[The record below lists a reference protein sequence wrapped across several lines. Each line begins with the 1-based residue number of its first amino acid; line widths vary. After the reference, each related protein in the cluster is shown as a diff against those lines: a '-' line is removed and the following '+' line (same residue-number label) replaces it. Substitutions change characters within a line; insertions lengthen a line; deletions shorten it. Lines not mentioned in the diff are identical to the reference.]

1 MTVPDNTSLHEV
13 LRQLAVIETK
23 QDNITEDIA
32 EIKSDLKEI
41 RKADMNQDEK
51 IEKLELC
58 QAECRGQRK
67 TLAGISAIVGGA
79 VSAGVIVIFEWI
91 INLR

>member
-1 MTVPDNTSLHEV
+1 MTSPDSVVLHEV
-13 LRQLAVIETK
+13 LRKLAVIETK

-41 RKADMNQDEK
+41 RKADMDQDKK
-51 IEKLELC
+51 IEELELC

-67 TLAGISAIVGGA
+67 TLAGMSAIVGGA
-79 VSAGVIVIFEWI
+79 VSAGVIVIIEWL